1 MRAAGVRPDTRVF
14 TTLMDRLM
22 DEGEVGEAKRVLEAE
37 LAITGV
43 ELPKHTL
50 DKYRLRIL
58 QCLLESGSLMEA
70 HAVMKTLV
78 ESSEANVNHFNAI
91 MKSYRSS
98 RDMQRLISNDMPIA
112 SVQPNAFT
120 FTILIDQLVVEGD
133 MVGAK
138 HTLDN
143 QLTEAGSKPRNKLAD
158 SSRKQ
163 NPSS

>member
-1 MRAAGVRPDTRVF
+1 M
-14 TTLMDRLM
+14 
-22 DEGEVGEAKRVLEAE
+22 GEAKHVLEAE

-78 ESSEANVNHFNAI
+78 ESSGNVNHFNAI

-112 SVQPNAFT
+112 GVQPNAFT
-120 FTILIDQLVVEGD
+120 FYSDRSISCRG
-133 MVGAK
+133 
-138 HTLDN
+138 
-143 QLTEAGSKPRNKLAD
+143 
-158 SSRKQ
+158 
-163 NPSS
+163 